1 MHHDKCGDGTA
12 IEIKPL
18 VREARIH
25 SLYIE
30 NMSKSKILEMKSQ
43 MSLRILLLAIRL
55 HPICLS
61 KCVRNYRQFQKH
73 ALAPTL
79 GALALFTLGKYRSE
93 TWLCTEA
100 NLAAAGE

>member
-1 MHHDKCGDGTA
+1 
-12 IEIKPL
+12 
-18 VREARIH
+18 
-25 SLYIE
+25 
-30 NMSKSKILEMKSQ
+30 
-43 MSLRILLLAIRL
+43 MSLRILLLRL